1 MNNKIKKSFMVLAVI
16 WSLLFVGLLCLFI
29 MSMQN
34 YKFWFNESS
43 VDGQNYVYAMQK
55 PRFLFWGSTYVIVKI
70 RGNNG
75 IFVTFDTSIKTHK
88 LNLTEE
94 NYKID
99 FDKEYIKVELI
110 GDDSSN
116 VYYFYYEDMNE

>member
-1 MNNKIKKSFMVLAVI
+1 MNNKIKKRFMVLAVI

-29 MSMQN
+29 MSNAN

-55 PRFLFWGSTYVIVKI
+55 PRFLIWGSTYVIVKI

-94 NYKID
+94 NYQID